1 VSHGPSVPGAVM
13 AVQGAAS
20 PNEKGPPWR
29 TARKSGRKASPSAD
43 MVEKR
48 LTVPSSHTNHT
59 ISCSVDI
66 CRPRQ
71 RLTAL
76 TRPQR
81 CGPRFSYQRAGSHVS
96 DRVGTLPEIGTVP
109 RSGGMAKFPEGGTG
123 VGFPTRSEPV
133 ALAGSI
139 GVGGSDT
146 ALRLEIL
153 GERWLSTGA
162 MVPRSSGMETTTR
175 CAGRIWAKC
184 GRGTGNGT
192 PGPGATSCSLAVSGT
207 SAQADKPRTSRL
219 HVDKTEAPR
228 ARMLDFQ
235 QRSTHG

>member
-1 VSHGPSVPGAVM
+1 MV
-13 AVQGAAS
+13 VQGAAS
-20 PNEKGPPWR
+20 PNEKGPPRR

-48 LTVPSSHTNHT
+48 LTLPGSHTNHT
-59 ISCSVDI
+59 ISCGVDI
-66 CRPRQ
+66 C
-71 RLTAL
+71 
-76 TRPQR
+76 
-81 CGPRFSYQRAGSHVS
+81 GPRRRFTAVTMPEGADVGSVHQCAGSHVS

-109 RSGGMAKFPEGGTG
+109 RSGGMAKFPEGGTS

-139 GVGGSDT
+139 GVDAS
-146 ALRLEIL
+146 LRLEIL
-153 GERWLSTGA
+153 DGRWLSTGA
-162 MVPRSSGMETTTR
+162 MVPRNGGMETTTR
-175 CAGRIWAKC
+175 CLGRIWAKC

-235 QRSTHG
+235 HRSTHG

>member
-1 VSHGPSVPGAVM
+1 
-13 AVQGAAS
+13 
-20 PNEKGPPWR
+20 
-29 TARKSGRKASPSAD
+29 
-43 MVEKR
+43 
-48 LTVPSSHTNHT
+48 
-59 ISCSVDI
+59 
-66 CRPRQ
+66 
-71 RLTAL
+71 LTAL
-76 TRPQR
+76 TRPLR

-139 GVGGSDT
+139 GVGT

-162 MVPRSSGMETTTR
+162 MVPRNGGMETTTR
-175 CAGRIWAKC
+175 CLGRIWAKC

-192 PGPGATSCSLAVSGT
+192 PGPGATSCSLAVSGM
-207 SAQADKPRTSRL
+207 SVQADKPRTSRL
-219 HVDKTEAPR
+219 HVDKTKAPR
-228 ARMLDFQ
+228 ARMLDFHR
-235 QRSTHG
+235 RSAHG

>member
-1 VSHGPSVPGAVM
+1 MSHGPSVPRAGM
-13 AVQGAAS
+13 AVQG
-20 PNEKGPPWR
+20 
-29 TARKSGRKASPSAD
+29 
-43 MVEKR
+43 
-48 LTVPSSHTNHT
+48 
-59 ISCSVDI
+59 
-66 CRPRQ
+66 
-71 RLTAL
+71 
-76 TRPQR
+76 
-81 CGPRFSYQRAGSHVS
+81 RAGRNLQPDLVRLHQRVGFHVS
-96 DRVGTLPEIGTVP
+96 DRAGTLPEIGTSHPVP

-133 ALAGSI
+133 ALSGSI

-175 CAGRIWAKC
+175 CLGRIWAKC

-192 PGPGATSCSLAVSGT
+192 PGPGAASCSLAVSGM
-207 SAQADKPRTSRL
+207 SVQADKPRTSRL

-235 QRSTHG
+235 HRSTHG